1 MLVLL
6 SSKPSTVKRRNYL
19 NHAGGTQILGET
31 CFQKIVL
38 VDLQGYYLTTSIPTS
53 F

>member
-19 NHAGGTQILGET
+19 NHVEGTQIFGET
-31 CFQKIVL
+31 CFQKIIL